1 MNEAKKIYTMDELKK
16 IMAENNPNPKT
27 GDFEDLLKYEDED
40 TVLNLV
46 NDDAAYYAWE
56 YRKKIENIER
66 NNAYLQMQLLKAITK
81 GKNVNNDGPSP
92 KVITKKKVEEKASEK
107 TNVYDFDYVG
117 LEQYNELGRDE
128 QAIVL
133 ATLCAVFDFR
143 AVIDRKQLAG
153 ICETAKIRSML
164 MTAPEIRQRLNSIGV
179 SAVDDNG
186 YRTFYDVLRDVAV
199 RYKDLDEEQK
209 KMILR
214 TMFGA
219 WEFADKV
226 ES

>member
-46 NDDAAYYAWE
+46 NDDAAYHAWE

-66 NNAYLQMQLLKAITK
+66 NNAYLQMQLLKAIAK

-92 KVITKKKVEEKASEK
+92 KVITKKVEEKASEK

-143 AVIDRKQLAG
+143 AVLDRKQLAG
-153 ICETAKIRSML
+153 IGETAKIRSML